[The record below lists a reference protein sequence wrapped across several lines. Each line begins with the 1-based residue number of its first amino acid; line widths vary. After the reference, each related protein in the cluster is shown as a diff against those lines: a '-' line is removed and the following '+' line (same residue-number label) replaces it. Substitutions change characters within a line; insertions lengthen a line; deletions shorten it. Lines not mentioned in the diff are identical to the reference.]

1 MKLAAAV
8 TRWTLLI
15 FAALFVGGIF
25 PFSSSPAQGQVDG
38 VAGTLTITASPIAD
52 LSDGA
57 TVNVHAEVKD
67 MALYSLTAHVCM
79 PGKVNGDHAFDFSGP
94 FCPNV
99 AIGSGELDK
108 QVVLPG
114 ATSGDLS
121 IKVGVGTVDWHNSI
135 GYAYSLAC
143 GPGAPCD
150 LVIKAEITNS
160 TAYYQIPLCFGT
172 DCPAAAPV
180 PAGPTAQQVTTP
192 PPPTT
197 APPTTAPPTAPP
209 TSVPVPSES
218 ASGGAKAVAVGAA
231 TKKGSGGGGS
241 SHSSDTGEI
250 QTAQSASAVSVPPGA
265 SSRGVRVFVAALAG
279 ALCGARIVQVIS
291 RERRKR
297 SSSRLGL
304 A

>member
-1 MKLAAAV
+1 MRLAVAAI
-8 TRWTLLI
+8 RWTLLI

-25 PFSSSPAQGQVDG
+25 PFSSPPAQGQVDG
-38 VAGTLTITASPIAD
+38 VAGTLTITASPIAN

-57 TVNVHAEVKD
+57 TVNVHADVKD
-67 MALYSLTAHVCM
+67 MALYSLTAHVCV
-79 PGKVNGDHAFDFSGP
+79 PGKVTGDHAFDFSGP

-99 AIGSGELDK
+99 AIGSGDLDK

-114 ATSGDLS
+114 ATSADLS
-121 IKVGVGTVDWHNSI
+121 IKVGVGTVDWHNSL
-135 GYAYSLAC
+135 GYPYSLAC

-150 LVIKAEITNS
+150 LVVKAEITNS

-180 PAGPTAQQVTTP
+180 PAGPTAQQVTPP

-197 APPTTAPPTAPP
+197 APPPTAPP
-209 TSVPVPSES
+209 TTVAEPSES
-218 ASGGAKAVAVGAA
+218 ASGGAKAAAVGAA
-231 TKKGSGGGGS
+231 TKQGGGGGS